1 MKFFTL
7 LVCFS
12 LILSSCKGQEHQYK
26 LEDDLYNCIIKSN
39 KAKGVNIE
47 EKMDS
52 LHSSLI
58 KNKVLKDYSG
68 ESIIALIEQMSD
80 GENLPTIQYQPNINI
95 IDISLSN
102 NIIDKFCKNLDIKLL
117 EDSSTK
123 IYKIGEDLR
132 KLKDISL
139 SNVSN
144 VALKT
149 LTAKDF
155 EHPFYKTFFLTSLT
169 VLVNRE
175 IHLQKKSE
183 AEPKD

>member
-1 MKFFTL
+1 MKFFIPLIFLT
-7 LVCFS
+7 
-12 LILSSCKGQEHQYK
+12 LILSSCKGQENPYK
-26 LEDDLYNCIIKSN
+26 LEDNINDCIIKSN
-39 KAKGVNIE
+39 KSKGIDIE

-68 ESIIALIEQMSD
+68 KSIIALIKKMSRD
-80 GENLPTIQYQPNINI
+80 GDLPTIQYQPNINI

-102 NIIDKFCKNLDIKLL
+102 NIIDKFCKDLDIKHL

-123 IYKIGEDLR
+123 IYKVGEGLR
-132 KLKDISL
+132 NLKDINL

-144 VALKT
+144 VALKA

-175 IHLQKKSE
+175 IYLQKKSE
-183 AEPKD
+183 AIPKD